1 MATFRHRN
9 GRTLTANPGSKRYGI
24 LSGSA
29 YWSEVVTA
37 KASAPAAPPVPEPV
51 PVVEE
56 PPATG
61 HLESLP
67 VKQLRSIAA
76 DLGLTGYS
84 KLNKDDLI
92 AAIRAG

>member
-9 GRTLTANPGSKRYGI
+9 GRTLTAHPGSKRYGI
-24 LSGSA
+24 LAGSI
-29 YWSEVVTA
+29 YWTELVTTR
-37 KASAPAAPPVPEPV
+37 ASAPAVPEPEPE

-67 VKQLRSIAA
+67 VKQLKSIAA